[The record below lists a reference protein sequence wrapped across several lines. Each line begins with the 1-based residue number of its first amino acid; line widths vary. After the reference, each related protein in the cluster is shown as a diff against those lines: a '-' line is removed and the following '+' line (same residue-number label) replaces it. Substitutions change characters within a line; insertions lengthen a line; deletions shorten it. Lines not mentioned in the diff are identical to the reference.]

1 MARHR
6 RDLSLCYNLAAVA
19 LLVAFLHA
27 PPLAETQPLPWQ
39 LCNATAGNYT
49 DGSAYQA
56 NVRTLERTLPVNAS
70 SSSAL
75 FAHGVAG
82 TAPDKVYAVA
92 LCRGDTN
99 ASSCAACVATAFDTA
114 QQLCAFNKRAT
125 LFNDPCILRYSDQDI
140 LANVTDNRGMFV
152 AWNYNNV
159 STGRVAV
166 FDATSGQLINTS
178 GDYASAVYDAF
189 SGMLVN
195 ATADYA
201 AKDSVRR
208 FGTGEM
214 GFNVFDSPYHNIF
227 SLAQCT
233 PDMSGADC
241 RSCLGDIIRRM
252 TPKYFVGKPGGRVFG
267 VRCNFRF
274 EAYSFFSGR
283 PLLQL
288 SGLPPSPPGMP
299 PSPPGLPAASGNNR
313 GKRKPGTQILVIIL
327 ALVAISSVAAI
338 SFCIWNMR
346 KKRRWRRAE
355 NFSASDT
362 AEDFESIKSTLLSLS
377 SLQVATDNF
386 DENKKLGEGGF
397 GAVYKGLLSG
407 QEVAVKRLAKGSSQG
422 LEELKNELVLVAKLH
437 HRNLV
442 RLVGFCLE
450 EGERMLVYEYM
461 PNKSLDTFLFDPEKR
476 RRLDWVTRFKIIEGV
491 ARGLQ
496 YLHQDSRKKIVHR
509 DMKASNVLLDTDM
522 NPKIGDFGLAR
533 LFGQDQTRDVTNRI
547 VGTFGHM
554 SPEYV
559 MRGQYSTKS
568 DVFSFGVLIIEIVT
582 GQRNNRPYFF
592 EQNEDIISTVWRSW
606 SEGTVAKMIDHSLG
620 KNYPEA
626 EVLKCINI
634 GLLCLQENPVNRPT
648 MADIMVLLNSNA
660 SSSTPAPAARPTFS
674 FDGSSRCSQTI
685 TQLSASCCRMVNS
698 ARIPLPDG
706 QYTVVKRSL
715 TELRNKL
722 VMVVKLQHKN
732 LVWLVDVCL
741 QEHDKMVIYEYMPNR
756 SLDIILFGSFSIA
769 NISAVQVY
777 NTNWGRRLRSYTGSL
792 GICRFAV
799 AALLVSFPSWRRRL
813 EDSFL
818 RVIYVTIAA
827 SHSED
832 TDSIDS
838 LILDLS
844 TLRIAKENFGENNK
858 IGKGGFGVVYKGCLS
873 DGQNTAVKR
882 LSQSSGQGLE
892 ELKNELVLVAKLQHK
907 NLVRLVGVCLEEHE
921 KMVIHE
927 YMPKCPTEA

>member
-1 MARHR
+1 MSIVRPYPLRFRPIPSGRRAQPLTSARGSGSTTMAGHR
-6 RDLSLCYNLAAVA
+6 LHLTFWYNLAAVA
-19 LLVAFLHA
+19 LLLALLHG
-27 PPLAETQPLPWQ
+27 PLAEAQPLPWQ

-49 DGSAYQA
+49 EGSAYQA
-56 NVRTLERTLPVNAS
+56 NVRALASALPANAS
-70 SSSAL
+70 SSRAL
-75 FAHGVAG
+75 FAEGAAG
-82 TAPDKVYAVA
+82 TAPDKVYAIA

-99 ASSCAACVATAFDTA
+99 ASSCAACLAAAFDTA
-114 QQLCAFNKRAT
+114 QQLCAFNRRAT

-159 STGRVAV
+159 STGRMAV
-166 FDATSGQLINTS
+166 FDATSGQLVNTS

-233 PDMSGADC
+233 PDMSEADC

-252 TPKYFVGKPGGRVFG
+252 MPKYFVGKPGGRVFG

-274 EAYSFFSGR
+274 EAYEFFSGR

-288 SGLPPSPPGMP
+288 SGLPPSPPPPGLSAPSGLP
-299 PSPPGLPAASGNNR
+299 PSPPGG
-313 GKRKPGTQILVIIL
+313 GDTGPGTQILVIIL
-327 ALVAISSVAAI
+327 PLVAISSVAAI
-338 SFCIWNMR
+338 SICMWNIR

-355 NFSASDT
+355 NLSAPDT

-461 PNKSLDTFLFDPEKR
+461 PNKSLDFFLFDPEKR
-476 RRLDWVTRFKIIEGV
+476 RGLDWVTRFKIIEGV

-509 DMKASNVLLDTDM
+509 DMKASNILLDTDM

-547 VGTFGHM
+547 VGTFGYM

-582 GQRNNRPYFF
+582 GQRNNRPYLF
-592 EQNEDIISTVWRSW
+592 EQNEDIISTVWRRW
-606 SEGTVAKMIDHSLG
+606 SDGTVAKMIDHSLG

-660 SSSTPAPAARPTFS
+660 SSSIPAPAARPTFS
-674 FDGSSRCSQTI
+674 FDGSSRYSQTI
-685 TQLSASCCRMVNS
+685 TQLSAR
-698 ARIPLPDG
+698 
-706 QYTVVKRSL
+706 
-715 TELRNKL
+715 
-722 VMVVKLQHKN
+722 
-732 LVWLVDVCL
+732 
-741 QEHDKMVIYEYMPNR
+741 
-756 SLDIILFGSFSIA
+756 
-769 NISAVQVY
+769 
-777 NTNWGRRLRSYTGSL
+777 
-792 GICRFAV
+792 
-799 AALLVSFPSWRRRL
+799 
-813 EDSFL
+813 
-818 RVIYVTIAA
+818 
-827 SHSED
+827 
-832 TDSIDS
+832 
-838 LILDLS
+838 
-844 TLRIAKENFGENNK
+844 
-858 IGKGGFGVVYKGCLS
+858 
-873 DGQNTAVKR
+873 
-882 LSQSSGQGLE
+882 
-892 ELKNELVLVAKLQHK
+892 
-907 NLVRLVGVCLEEHE
+907 
-921 KMVIHE
+921 
-927 YMPKCPTEA
+927 